1 MKNFQSF
8 ITEENVNDGDIQIA
22 VITKVSSDK
31 EEVVA
36 NQLKKYADKNNIPC
50 HLINTREAWVSDN
63 DLERGTLTISNV
75 QGDRIEFEIS
85 KTVVFVRAGVL
96 DNEVGLALLST
107 FEKAGAFMINN
118 RDGMLT
124 CDNKMSSYITFN
136 QNGIQTP
143 KTSLINNDE
152 SVEDAHKRIGG
163 KFPVIIKTITGTQGI
178 GVSIANDYKSLLSNV
193 QSLWKFGAEL
203 LIQEFLEMDFD
214 VRTIIV
220 DGVII
225 ASTKRIRPKEDFR
238 SNRHRGAETEPY
250 ILSDDE
256 KKLLLNAYRSTGAY
270 MVGVDH
276 TIVNGKSY
284 ILECNGSPGIGSNFG
299 NGDGKQTTNERLIEK
314 IVTHVGKVKSRFV
327 GATQTAGF
335 VERIEIVGL
344 GPYRAKFDTGNGTR
358 ASMFHVDKL
367 DIKGKMVTWERD
379 GKKFT
384 NRIVGV
390 SRPVHVDQIDKRP
403 IVLVD
408 IKFNNKLYKDVPIGL
423 TTRDSKSTFL
433 INRELLTRFKVAVN
447 PDRKF
452 VLSSYIERGDD
463 NDEDNREPK

>member
-1 MKNFQSF
+1 M
-8 ITEENVNDGDIQIA
+8 NDGDIQIA

-36 NQLKKYADKNNIPC
+36 NQLKKYADKKNITC

-63 DLERGTLTISNV
+63 DLEKGTLIISNIK
-75 QGDRIEFEIS
+75 GERIDFEIS
-85 KTVVFVRAGVL
+85 KTVVFIRAGVL

-124 CDNKMSSYITFN
+124 CDNKMSTYITFN

-143 KTSLINNDE
+143 RTSLINNDE
-152 SVEDAHKRIGG
+152 SVADAHKRIGG

-203 LIQEFLEMDFD
+203 LIQEFLEMDYD
-214 VRTIIV
+214 IRTIVV

-225 ASTKRIRPKEDFR
+225 ASTKRIKPKEDFR
-238 SNRHRGAETEPY
+238 SNRHRGAETKPY

-256 KKLLLNAYRSTGAY
+256 KEIILNAYRSTGAY

-276 TIVNGKSY
+276 TVVNGKTY

-299 NGDGKQTTNERLIEK
+299 NGDGQSTTNERLIEK
-314 IVTHVGKVKSRFV
+314 IVTHIGKVKSRFV
-327 GATQTAGF
+327 GATQVAGF
-335 VERIEIVGL
+335 VERLEIVGL

-367 DIKGKMVTWERD
+367 EIKGKIAKWERD

-384 NRIVGV
+384 NNIVGV
-390 SRPVHVDQIDKRP
+390 SHPVHVDQIDKRP

-423 TTRDSKSTFL
+423 TTRDSRSTFL

-452 VLSSYIERGDD
+452 VLSSYIERGDNND
-463 NDEDNREPK
+463 NDEDDREAK

>member
-1 MKNFQSF
+1 M
-8 ITEENVNDGDIQIA
+8 NDGDIQIA

-63 DLERGTLTISNV
+63 DLEKGTLTISNV